1 MRKHLRSRLLS
12 LLKQPAAYDLHPNIT
27 ALLTDLGT
35 TPVEI
40 NRNMPK
46 PDEIRR
52 VKAKRAAE
60 FEEASQIAKRARLD
74 LNYENME
81 EDDEE
86 EPAVE
91 KSKSVAET
99 TTDLTEKFIFER
111 LTPEMTANLVLHFMV
126 IDCIEIA
133 NSILS
138 LFPNIFFL
146 FIFLTV
152 I

>member
-1 MRKHLRSRLLS
+1 MFKSQVSSVRKHLRSRLLS

-35 TPVEI
+35 TPLEI

-46 PDEIRR
+46 PEEIRR
-52 VKAKRAAE
+52 AKAKRAAE

-74 LNYENME
+74 LNYDKID

-86 EPAVE
+86 EVV
-91 KSKSVAET
+91 KKTVVET

-111 LTPEMTANLVLHFMV
+111 LTPEMTANLVIHFMV
-126 IDCIEIA
+126 K
-133 NSILS
+133 
-138 LFPNIFFL
+138 LFKKN
-146 FIFLTV
+146 
-152 I
+152 